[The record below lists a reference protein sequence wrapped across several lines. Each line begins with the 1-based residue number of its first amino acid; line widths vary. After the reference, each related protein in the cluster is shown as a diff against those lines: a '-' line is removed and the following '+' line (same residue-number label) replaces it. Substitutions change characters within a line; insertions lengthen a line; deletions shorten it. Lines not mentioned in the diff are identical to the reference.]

1 MVSTSDF
8 KKGLKL
14 LIEDQP
20 FTIVDF
26 QHHKPGKGNSI
37 TRVKLKNLVSG
48 TNLEKTVKS
57 GEKFKVPDVEYADM
71 NYLYSDDTGFHFMD
85 QTSFEQISL
94 NSDVLGDAKN
104 FLMENLEVKV
114 VLYNE
119 RAVAIELPN
128 TVVSPVKETD
138 PGHKGNT
145 VTGATKP
152 ATLECGAKV
161 NVPLHIN
168 IGDLL
173 KVDTRTGEYME
184 RVTKS

>member
-14 LIEDQP
+14 LIDDQP
-20 FTIVDF
+20 YTITDF

-57 GEKFKVPDVEYADM
+57 NEKFKVPDVEYVEM
-71 NYLYSDDTGFHFMD
+71 SYLYKDDSGFNFMN
-85 QTSFEQISL
+85 QTTYEQLSL
-94 NSDVLGDAKN
+94 SSEVIGESEN
-104 FLMENLEVKV
+104 FLIENMELKV
-114 VLYNE
+114 CLYNE
-119 RAVAIELPN
+119 RAVAVELPN
-128 TVVSPVKETD
+128 TVISPVKETD

-152 ATLECGAKV
+152 AILECGAKV
-161 NVPLHIN
+161 HVPLHIS

-173 KVDTRTGEYME
+173 KVDTRTGDYVE
-184 RVTKS
+184 RVNKS

>member
-14 LIEDQP
+14 LIDGQP
-20 FTIVDF
+20 YTITDF
-26 QHHKPGKGNSI
+26 QHHKPGKGNAI

-57 GEKFKVPDVEYADM
+57 NEKFQVPDVEYVEM
-71 NYLYSDDTGFHFMD
+71 SYLYKDDTGYNFMD
-85 QTSFEQISL
+85 QTTYEQL
-94 NSDVLGDAKN
+94 NLSDDVIGDARN
-104 FLMENLEVKV
+104 FLIENMELKV
-114 VLYNE
+114 CLYNE
-119 RAVAIELPN
+119 RAVSIELPN
-128 TVVSPVKETD
+128 TVISPVSETD

-152 ATLECGAKV
+152 AKLECGAKV
-161 NVPLHIN
+161 SVPLHIN

-173 KVDTRTGEYME
+173 KVDTRTGDYVE
-184 RVTKS
+184 RVNK

>member
-1 MVSTSDF
+1 MVGTSDF

-20 FTIVDF
+20 YTIVDF

-37 TRVKLKNLVSG
+37 TRIKLKHLVAG

-57 GEKFKVPDVEYADM
+57 GDKFKIPDVEYTNM
-71 NYLYSDDTGFHFMD
+71 NYLYKDDTGFHFMD

-94 NSDVLGDAKN
+94 NDEVLGDSKN
-104 FLMENLEVKV
+104 YLMENLEVKV

-128 TVVSPVKETD
+128 TVVSPVSETD